1 MSTFLMGCLDKR
13 TGEWRTVTN
22 AHAGLDNATLER
34 LEDEM
39 KAIMVKNGKE
49 EGRSFKLVKSLA
61 MEPDYIV
68 NDPKKGPV

>member
-1 MSTFLMGCLDKR
+1 MVCLDKR

-34 LEDEM
+34 LEEEM
-39 KAIMVKNGKE
+39 KAIMVKNGEE

-61 MEPDYIV
+61 MKPDDNV
-68 NDPKKGPV
+68 NDPKKASV